1 MDKNNDFELKIA
13 KAFDFEPSPSVDRA
27 IHAAITRRAWFNRRI
42 VLRPLRIAAAAAILL
57 LVGATLFLSSSP
69 STSVAA
75 KGVSVAKVSVP
86 KSAPKSAADDQQV
99 VAMAES
105 LLEVQGLA
113 DDDFLCSDLSDQSL
127 M

>member
-1 MDKNNDFELKIA
+1 MDKNIDFEHEIA

-27 IHAAITRRAWFNRRI
+27 IHTAITRRAWFNRRV
-42 VLRPLRIAAAAAILL
+42 VLRPLRVAAAAAILI
-57 LVGATLFLSSSP
+57 LVGATLFLSSSSIP
-69 STSVAA
+69 SVKGGAVAKTAVVRTGSTSED
-75 KGVSVAKVSVP
+75 P
-86 KSAPKSAADDQQV
+86 KL

-113 DDDFLCSDLSDQSL
+113 DDDFLCSDTSDQLL